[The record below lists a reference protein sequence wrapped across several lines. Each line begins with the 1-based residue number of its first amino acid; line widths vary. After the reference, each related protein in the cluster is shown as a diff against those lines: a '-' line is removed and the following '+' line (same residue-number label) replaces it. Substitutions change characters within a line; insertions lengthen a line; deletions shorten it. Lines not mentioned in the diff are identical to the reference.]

1 VIPPIIAPS
10 GPRGVSDY
18 CPGRST
24 NQTAR
29 NRSACRAPGQSANQ
43 RAVPPPIKAPP
54 ARSLAVHLHIQ
65 QVPMPSQSRPMF
77 YACSD
82 PRKTTHHHRGPDIGQ
97 KSRCQEAEKYQK
109 VCGKYDPDRRR
120 KPVTRRREPSDDAVV
135 PFLALPC
142 LFRAMREPPHCSHG
156 PGQKYRAVH
165 IHWVNVSAL
174 PVRAAASNPS
184 SQTSNCRTFS
194 SVRSR
199 PISSIARPF
208 LFGAPIEASRVAIPI
223 ATPSYSARSHIG
235 AVPSPQEL
243 LFFGAVVF
251 LFRDGLASLGRRLLC
266 ALRRARKRDQY
277 QRRREDTGSSNS
289 KEIFPFHPIGSPS
302 GRTALC
308 IRIFASIS
316 QDACDL
322 VHITASIYQRDC
334 TGLTRIARQDN
345 IKHRAT

>member
-1 VIPPIIAPS
+1 MIPPIIAPS

-29 NRSACRAPGQSANQ
+29 SRSACRAPGQSANQ

-54 ARSLAVHLHIQ
+54 ARGLAVHLHIQ

-97 KSRCQEAEKYQK
+97 KSRCPEAEKYQK
-109 VCGKYDPDRRR
+109 VCGKYDPDRRGN
-120 KPVTRRREPSDDAVV
+120 PVTRRREPSDDAVV

-142 LFRAMREPPHCSHG
+142 LFRAMRESPHAAVTARTKVQSGAHPLGECIGPP
-156 PGQKYRAVH
+156 R
-165 IHWVNVSAL
+165 
-174 PVRAAASNPS
+174 RAAASNPS
-184 SQTSNCRTFS
+184 RGHRTRTFS

-199 PISSIARPF
+199 PISSIVDPF
-208 LFGAPIEASRVAIPI
+208 VRGTDRGASRVAIPI

-277 QRRREDTGSSNS
+277 QRRREDTGSNNS

-302 GRTALC
+302 GWTALC

>member
-1 VIPPIIAPS
+1 
-10 GPRGVSDY
+10 
-18 CPGRST
+18 
-24 NQTAR
+24 
-29 NRSACRAPGQSANQ
+29 
-43 RAVPPPIKAPP
+43 
-54 ARSLAVHLHIQ
+54 
-65 QVPMPSQSRPMF
+65 MPSQSRPMF

-97 KSRCQEAEKYQK
+97 KSRCPEAEKYQK

-120 KPVTRRREPSDDAVV
+120 KPRRREPSDDAVV

-142 LFRAMREPPHCSHG
+142 LFRAMRESPHCRHG

-235 AVPSPQEL
+235 AIPSPQEL

-277 QRRREDTGSSNS
+277 QRRREDTGSNNS